1 MLRPGADAGAS
12 GECQLTFDSDGGEWR
27 FGSIASSWRQKS
39 GIRVWKSRK
48 ICLPMNFGIAGRGA
62 LVGGSSAGIGLA
74 CADLLLGE
82 GARVA
87 LVARSEEKLAASSEM
102 LASRHGRDVPFV
114 VADLATAEG
123 AEAAFRG
130 AEQALGSVDIVVNN
144 AGGPKSGPFEALS
157 DADWENA
164 FHLNLMSVVRLA
176 RLASPGMKSRGWGRI
191 VNITSTSVKQPIE
204 GLMLS
209 NSVRM
214 SVVGFAKTLAD
225 ELGPYGITVNTVAPG
240 YTGTERL
247 AQLAVAKAQRTGTTK
262 ETVLEEWRSTVPLR
276 RIGLP
281 EEVAAA
287 VVWLCSEQGAY
298 ITGVTLAVDG
308 GRTRASL

>member
-1 MLRPGADAGAS
+1 
-12 GECQLTFDSDGGEWR
+12 
-27 FGSIASSWRQKS
+27 
-39 GIRVWKSRK
+39 
-48 ICLPMNFGIAGRGA
+48 MNFGISGRGA
-62 LVGGSSAGIGLA
+62 IVGGSSSGIGLA
-74 CADLLLGE
+74 CADLLLAE
-82 GARVA
+82 GVRAV
-87 LVARSEEKLAASSEM
+87 LVSRSEEKLATVSDALSSK
-102 LASRHGRDVPFV
+102 HGRDVPYV
-114 VADLATAEG
+114 VADLSTSAG
-123 AEAAFRG
+123 AEEAFRG
-130 AEQALGSVDIVVNN
+130 AEAKLGQVDIVVNN

-157 DADWENA
+157 DDDWEA
-164 FHLNLMSVVRLA
+164 SFHLNLMSGVRLA

-209 NSVRM
+209 NSIRM

-225 ELGPYGITVNTVAPG
+225 ELGPFGVTVNTVAPG

-247 AQLAVAKAQRTGTTK
+247 VQLAAAKASRTGTTK
-262 ETVLEEWRSTVPLR
+262 ESVLEEWRSGVPLR

-298 ITGVTLAVDG
+298 ITGVTLAIDG

>member
-1 MLRPGADAGAS
+1 MDL
-12 GECQLTFDSDGGEWR
+12 
-27 FGSIASSWRQKS
+27 
-39 GIRVWKSRK
+39 
-48 ICLPMNFGIAGRGA
+48 GIAGRGA
-62 LVGGSSAGIGLA
+62 LVGGSSSGIGLA

-82 GARVA
+82 GVRVV
-87 LVARSEEKLAASSEM
+87 LVSRGEAKLR
-102 LASRHGRDVPFV
+102 LASEALASKHDRGVPYV
-114 VADLATAEG
+114 AADLATADG
-123 AEAAFRG
+123 TEAAYRA
-130 AEQALGSVDIVVNN
+130 AESFLGEVDIVVNN
-144 AGGPKSGPFEALS
+144 AGGPKSGPFEALADS
-157 DADWENA
+157 DWESS
-164 FHLNLMSVVRLA
+164 FHLNLMSAVRLS
-176 RLASPGMKSRGWGRI
+176 RLASPGMKARGWGRI

-209 NSVRM
+209 NSIRM

-225 ELGPYGITVNTVAPG
+225 ELGPFGVTVNTVAPG

-247 AQLAVAKAQRTGTTK
+247 GQLAAARAERTGVSK
-262 ETVLEEWRSTVPLR
+262 DAVLESWRDAVPVG